1 VSSRR
6 GIQRAARP
14 LALLAALA
22 CAPISGAQQGAPL
35 AEPDFIPPA
44 PGTYT
49 LHHIMAA
56 PEGQVLGIDGRPQP
70 LSHYTRGQITLLGFI
85 YTQCTDPEGCPLAY
99 RVFDALK
106 AAITATPSLHGK
118 LRFVTLSFDPARD
131 SPDVMRQYAGSRV
144 AEKDG
149 GLPWYFLTTRSAREL
164 MPLVEGFG
172 QDINI
177 TFDRSVGR
185 PQRELSHVLK
195 VFLIDRAGDVR
206 EIYTSTF
213 LYPRLVLNDI
223 ETLLIEEDPRRSRAP
238 VKVTSNRRPGLT
250 TLGASSQPWRLANL
264 RVEL

>member
-1 VSSRR
+1 MSNPL
-6 GIQRAARP
+6 GIQGAARA

-22 CAPISGAQQGAPL
+22 CVPISDAHKGEPL

-49 LHHIMAA
+49 LHRIMSA

-70 LSHYTRGQITLLGFI
+70 LSRYTRGQITLLGFI
-85 YTQCTDPEGCPLAY
+85 YTTCTDPQGCPLAY

-106 AAITATPSLHGK
+106 EAIAATPSLHGK
-118 LRFVTLSFDPARD
+118 VRFVTLSFDPARD

-149 GLPWYFLTTRSAREL
+149 GLRWYFLTTRSAREL
-164 MPLVEGFG
+164 MPLVDGFG
-172 QDINI
+172 QDIQI
-177 TFDRSVGR
+177 TFDPSGGR
-185 PQRELSHVLK
+185 PRRELSHVLK

-223 ETLLIEEDPRRSRAP
+223 ETLLIEEDPKRSRAR
-238 VKVTSNRRPGLT
+238 VKK
-250 TLGASSQPWRLANL
+250 
-264 RVEL
+264 